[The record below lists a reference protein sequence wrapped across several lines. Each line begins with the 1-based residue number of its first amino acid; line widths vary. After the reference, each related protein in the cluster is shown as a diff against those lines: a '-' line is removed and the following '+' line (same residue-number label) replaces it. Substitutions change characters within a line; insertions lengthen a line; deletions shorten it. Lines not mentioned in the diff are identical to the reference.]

1 MLTDCEVIMQATN
14 PTELFG
20 TKEKRARILYRR
32 FARLTH
38 PDLFLDPKEKQ
49 IAEKAFSRLNGF
61 WDVYSKKTPSATAA
75 AAMPDTTIKTKR
87 QTFTIDTSVSPN
99 EYGIFVSRHVTFDA
113 GHRPAT
119 LYAVKNPADN
129 DLGQTHATRL
139 KELQKNVNEQ
149 FKGFYPVPVES
160 FRHMDENHIERYM
173 TVQETPQGLR
183 PATDILKVYPKGID
197 GRDFAW
203 IFRRML
209 VAVGNAHD
217 AGYIHGAPTLEA
229 FLIHP
234 EQHGIM
240 LDRWEYSVPTGE
252 TLKSIPVVYKDI
264 YPTYV
269 FDKEPVEHS
278 LDINILANTAN
289 SLLREDAPVQFKA
302 FLRACSRKKTLS
314 AARLLAEFDA
324 LLLRLYGAPKF
335 HPFTLDK

>member
-38 PDLFLDPKEKQ
+38 PDLFLDPHEKQ
-49 IAEKAFSRLNGF
+49 VAEKAFSRLNGF
-61 WDVYSKKTPSATAA
+61 WDTYNKKTPSATAA
-75 AAMPDTTIKTKR
+75 AAMPDTDIKTKR
-87 QTFTIDTSVSPN
+87 YNFTVDTNVAAN
-99 EYGIFVSRHVTFDA
+99 EYGIFVSRHVTFDD

-119 LYAVKNPADN
+119 LYAVKNPVDN
-129 DLGQTHATRL
+129 DLAQRHASRL
-139 KELQKNVNEQ
+139 KELQKDVPEQ
-149 FKGFYPVPVES
+149 FRGFYPVPVES
-160 FRHMDENHIERYM
+160 FRHMDEGHMERYM
-173 TVQETPQGLR
+173 TVQETPEGLR

-197 GRDFAW
+197 GRDIAW

-217 AGYIHGAPTLEA
+217 VGIVHGAPTLEA

-240 LDRWEYSVPTGE
+240 LDRWEYSVANGE
-252 TLKSIPVVYKDI
+252 PLKSIPAVYKDI
-264 YPTYV
+264 YPDYV
-269 FDKEPVEHS
+269 FAKEPVDHS
-278 LDINILANTAN
+278 LDINILAHTIR
-289 SLLREDAPVQFKA
+289 SLMREDAPVQFKA
-302 FLRACSRKKTLS
+302 FLTACGRKKTLS
-314 AARLLAEFDA
+314 ASRLLTEFDA

-335 HPFTLDK
+335 HPFTLNP